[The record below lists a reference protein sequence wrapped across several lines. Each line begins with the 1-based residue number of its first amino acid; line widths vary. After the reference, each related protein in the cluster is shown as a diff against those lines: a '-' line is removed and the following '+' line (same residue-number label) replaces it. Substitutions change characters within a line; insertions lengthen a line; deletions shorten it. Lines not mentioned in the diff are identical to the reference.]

1 MTSFS
6 LNNLQPQKG
15 SRKRKLRKGRGIAAG
30 QGASCGF
37 GMRGQKS
44 RSGSPTRPG
53 FEGGQMP
60 LYRRIPKLKHFPVI
74 NPTHYTVI
82 NVSRLGELKA
92 GSTISLDSLEQAGLV
107 TSPRYPLKVLGNG
120 ELTVK
125 LTVQA
130 AAFTASARA
139 KIEAAGGTCEIIG

>member
-1 MTSFS
+1 MTTFS

-92 GSTISLDSLEQAGLV
+92 GSTVSLDSLEHAGLV

-139 KIEAAGGTCEIIG
+139 KIEAAGGSCEIIG

>member
-6 LNNLQPQKG
+6 LNSLQPQTG
-15 SRKRKLRKGRGIAAG
+15 SRRRKLRKGRGIAAG

-44 RSGSPTRPG
+44 RSGRPTRPG

-92 GSTISLDSLEQAGLV
+92 GSTVNLESLEQAGLV

-130 AAFTASARA
+130 AAFTASART
-139 KIEAAGGTCEIIG
+139 KIEAAGGTCEIID

>member
-1 MTSFS
+1 MTTFS

-82 NVSRLGELKA
+82 NVSRLGELNA
-92 GSTISLDSLEQAGLV
+92 GSTVSLDSLEQAGLV

-139 KIEAAGGTCEIIG
+139 KIEAAGGSCEVID